1 MSFDEGFGGAE
12 EILCIASMLSCAPRE
27 DVRPVRKPIRF
38 NWIGTPT
45 PDEISAAQVVNYE
58 SEIA

>member
-1 MSFDEGFGGAE
+1 MTADDFVLAE
-12 EILCIASMLSCAPRE
+12 EVLCLASVLAGLPDE
-27 DVRPVRKPIRF
+27 NTVRPRRKPIRF
-38 NWIGTPT
+38 NWTGTPT